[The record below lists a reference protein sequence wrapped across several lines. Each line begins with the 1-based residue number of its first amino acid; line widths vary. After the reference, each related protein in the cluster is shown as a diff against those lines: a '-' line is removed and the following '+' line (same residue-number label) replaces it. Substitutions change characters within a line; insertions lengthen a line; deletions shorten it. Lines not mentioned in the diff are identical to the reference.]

1 MTTPLKIG
9 ELAAELNLNPRTI
22 RYYEQIGLLPDPE
35 RTPAGYRL
43 YGREDR
49 ERLEF
54 ILKAKCIG
62 LTLEDIG
69 EVLLLRGEG
78 KRPCQRVLSVVDE
91 KVAVIDEQ
99 LRTLSDLRDELLTL
113 RNKAAETIQREGSV
127 CSIIEENE
135 IVYN

>member
-9 ELAAELNLNPRTI
+9 ALAAELNLNPKTI

-35 RTPAGYRL
+35 RTAAGYRL
-43 YGREDR
+43 YGREDQ

-62 LTLEDIG
+62 LTLGEIR
-69 EVLLLRGEG
+69 EVLSLRSEG
-78 KRPCQRVLSVVDE
+78 QRPCQRVLSVVDE
-91 KVAVIDEQ
+91 KVRAIDEQ

-113 RNKAAETIQREGSV
+113 RNKAAETMQHEGSV
-127 CSIIEENE
+127 CSIIEEHE
-135 IVYN
+135 TVYN